1 MTLKIN
7 VGKSGVL
14 VITKDQRGS
23 CEKVRMSRKE
33 MEEMNKVQVSGSDE
47 KFEGRY
53 GGGSGS

>member
-1 MTLKIN
+1 MEE
-7 VGKSGVL
+7 S
-14 VITKDQRGS
+14 R